1 MRATGMVRRID
12 DLGRVVIPKEVRRQL
27 GIQDG
32 DPLEL
37 FIENGG
43 VTFVKYD
50 PQPDIEEQIKN
61 ILDNLSDTEY
71 SGAMNERKRQLTTTM
86 LSCLLSALKE

>member
-1 MRATGMVRRID
+1 MVRRID